1 VLQERQGPAVSAVR
15 HVRTPVQYG
24 KGHWV
29 WHSLDVPE
37 LGEDA
42 AQVEANFKRHKRK
55 ILRQM
60 LAENGTILAR
70 TLCI

>member
-1 VLQERQGPAVSAVR
+1 
-15 HVRTPVQYG
+15 VQYG